1 MIIIWSMKILRRI
14 EQEERRRTSNEK
26 NKITKDGWA
35 DYEGKVSRYE
45 DRYPEEK
52 IYLEEEAVL
61 KGFDG

>member
-1 MIIIWSMKILRRI
+1 MVNEDPKKNRTRR
-14 EQEERRRTSNEK
+14 RRRTSNQK